1 MPMISASAAR
11 QTLPAQLDRVER
23 GEQVAITRHGHVVAV
38 LVRPDVLRARR
49 ASSAWAEADRI
60 DALLEQART
69 EPLPRPA
76 LNRQDAAEL
85 IDDVRASRAG
95 R

>member
-1 MPMISASAAR
+1 MPTISASAAR
-11 QTLPAQLDRVER
+11 QTLPAQLDRVEQ
-23 GEQVAITRHGHVVAV
+23 GEEVAITRHGHVVAV

-60 DALLEQART
+60 DALLEQARA

-76 LNRQDAAEL
+76 LNRQEAAGL
-85 IDDVRASRAG
+85 VDDVRASRAG